1 MFVFIFEFNIFG
13 FQNSYNK
20 EIDELNKEAE
30 TIETNSERNELKL
43 KSQIDNLN
51 EKLKE
56 ITTANATLETE
67 LKKNKI

>member
-1 MFVFIFEFNIFG
+1 M
-13 FQNSYNK
+13 YNK

-30 TIETNSERNELKL
+30 TIEINSIRDELKI

-51 EKLKE
+51 EKLKQ
-56 ITTANATLETE
+56 ITSANASLEME